1 MLWKFYLDVAA
12 RIVFNHCDKYTL
24 PILFFSLENESLN
37 RRNDAVCNEFTCP
50 SIKKSKIQEIVFS
63 ATIVIS
69 KKKIVKRSSISVDP
83 YFINYVYNN
92 YDFGVDYRNQYL
104 TIERGEG

>member
-1 MLWKFYLDVAA
+1 MA

-24 PILFFSLENESLN
+24 SILFSSLENESLN

-50 SIKKSKIQEIVFS
+50 SNKKSKIQEIVFS
-63 ATIVIS
+63 AAIDIS
-69 KKKIVKRSSISVDP
+69 KNVVKRSSISVDP
-83 YFINYVYNN
+83 SFINYVYNN